1 MNSLPTVGDEVG
13 DAVLLAGK
21 LFEVLTRGG
30 RGGGFFSTVNGDV
43 FFSTVNL

>member
-1 MNSLPTVGDEVG
+1 MGDEVG
-13 DAVLLAGK
+13 DAALLAGE

-30 RGGGFFSTVNGDV
+30 RGGGFFSIVNGGG